1 MAKLHGLKDMSAEPV
16 KSKAGEESTPVV
28 KQFKEK
34 VARRPSQYRTGYGR
48 YTTTVIMK
56 NVEGVFVKVLRNE
69 VEKQLSAGWTTV
81 PRQVYKKA
89 VAEGAAVAI
98 SEVKVKTK
106 KK

>member
-16 KSKAGEESTPVV
+16 KSKAGEESAPVV
-28 KQFKEK
+28 KQHKEK
-34 VARRPSQYRTGYGR
+34 TAKKPSQYRTGYGR

-56 NVEGVFVKVLRNE
+56 NGDGFVKVLRND
-69 VEKQLSAGWTTV
+69 VEKRLASGWATV
-81 PRQVYKKA
+81 PRQQYKKA
-89 VAEGAAVAI
+89 IAEGATPAV